1 MSKHTKGTRHRA
13 RQRALEILFSREF
26 HEENDIQ
33 YAENEI
39 LRSGAAE
46 DETDDE
52 VVLAAENEYCEYLV
66 ATTTAH
72 VAEFDTIIQSLSK
85 KWDLSQINRANK
97 NIMRLTLCELIYPK
111 EAGLAASIVI
121 NEAIVLARE
130 YSDDQSARF
139 VNGILGAYTKERA

>member
-85 KWDLSQINRANK
+85 KWDLSWGTIDSY
-97 NIMRLTLCELIYPK
+97 I
-111 EAGLAASIVI
+111 
-121 NEAIVLARE
+121 
-130 YSDDQSARF
+130 
-139 VNGILGAYTKERA
+139 